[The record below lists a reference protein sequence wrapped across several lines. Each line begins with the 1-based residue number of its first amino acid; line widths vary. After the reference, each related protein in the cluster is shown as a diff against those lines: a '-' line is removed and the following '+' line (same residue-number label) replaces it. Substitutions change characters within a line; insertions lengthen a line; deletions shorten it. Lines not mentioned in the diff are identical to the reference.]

1 MIKAIFFDFAGV
13 LSKEYSIVSGYFVP
27 YYKQLTEEVL
37 RERYRKGRDGELTF
51 EELTEDIPQRKVFA
65 YLEKAKL
72 NKGAIE
78 AIEELSRHYKL
89 YVASNHL
96 PGFFETEVEHLGI
109 KSYVTG
115 FYISYRM
122 KTHKPL
128 REFFEKMIQ
137 ESKVNPKEAIF
148 VDDALT
154 NLETAGSLGMKTI
167 WFNNKN
173 NDKRNAIEYK
183 PDFEVTN
190 FRRLIEVIESIEL
203 KSENSTLEV

>member
-51 EELTEDIPQRKVFA
+51 EEIIEGIPERKVFN

-72 NKGAIE
+72 NKGATE
-78 AIEELSRHYKL
+78 ALQELSRHYKL
-89 YVASNHL
+89 YIASNHL
-96 PGFFETEVEHLGI
+96 PGFFETEIEHLGI
-109 KSYVTG
+109 KNYFTD
-115 FYISYRM
+115 FYISYRLKM
-122 KTHKPL
+122 HKPL
-128 REFFEKMIQ
+128 REFFEKMIS
-137 ESKVNPKEAIF
+137 ESKINPKEAIF

-154 NLETAGSLGMKTI
+154 NLETAKAIGMKTI

-183 PDFEVTN
+183 PDYEVTN
-190 FRRLIEVIESIEL
+190 FRKLLEVIESIEL
-203 KSENSTLEV
+203 KSENQTL